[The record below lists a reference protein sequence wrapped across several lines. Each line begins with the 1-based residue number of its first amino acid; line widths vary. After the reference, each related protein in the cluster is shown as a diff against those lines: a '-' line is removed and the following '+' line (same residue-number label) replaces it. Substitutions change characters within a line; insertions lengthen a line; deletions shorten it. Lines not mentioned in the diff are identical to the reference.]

1 MRRIARKP
9 GFWVTLI
16 IASFAVNLLAAWVTV
31 NQHLHIHSSNHV
43 LMAPHPFGGFT
54 QNTNID
60 QPVSE
65 SVLWHRMLQEQ
76 PGCEVPIIPAIQN
89 ETQLLPAFGFR
100 QHVQRFLESD
110 PSIQTCLLPPLTSC
124 FVTKYSVV
132 VLSKGTNLRILFLNL
147 MTFISYPSV
156 QDITLIL
163 PQESKAIL
171 AKDSKYGQRLLEW
184 NKQRT
189 VKLIIHEQSLW
200 AAMQM
205 VQPQSEA
212 VIWMNGD
219 VHKDWNGTRLK
230 NYLGLWRDRSRSL
243 ISSSQVVQ
251 KLRGSSCSFPQLH
264 GLVLHRNLLCYLDH
278 PVVGP
283 LRQYAEP
290 LGWDITQNA
299 IGVLWNHIGDGHS
312 VAAPRS
318 DRLRSTATTGKRRVA
333 EISTNTILNYF
344 GCSCESKS
352 TITSTLL
359 SSSNTTTC

>member
-230 NYLGLWRDRSRSL
+230 NYLGLWSDRSRSL